1 MIQFR
6 VFYIYIFITL
16 IISAPPKQQLFYNDG
31 TETSSFNSQTGNVD
45 IRNGDSD
52 CPNGSSNTCLRL
64 RGQDSED
71 NIDERIEIVVDSTVG
86 FYDITLEFDA
96 KGASGINNCY
106 ATYKVGYSVLVS
118 FQTIWTTNGNAFDGT
133 FVFNLNADNTDDD
146 LRIRIGN
153 NDRIGD
159 QCHID
164 NIYVFGIPIT
174 PSPTDEPTINP
185 SISPTKS
192 PSTTPSVSPS
202 LIPSITP
209 TQSTEIPTNFPT
221 KTPSLSPSLLPSQTP
236 TKYPTTAPTNNPST
250 SPTKSPSTLPTI
262 RTDVPSATPTEFP
275 TVAPST
281 EPTLAPTKIPTVG
294 PTNIPSD
301 MPSPT
306 PTLAPIKE
314 SDDESGFIVLV
325 NNKPLFLLTLI
336 GGTVL
341 VLMCLCFILILLRQ
355 NKKIVDLKSLHQSQI
370 KSISGA
376 VSPNVT
382 FNHINSTSNAF
393 AFAETP
399 GRGIDN
405 DDQQFISE
413 MLEAEY
419 ADTNAE
425 GGGNI
430 TGGGGN
436 TNVNGEDA
444 IILSEMINDADIDAA
459 FKQKQEIKLKNQN
472 ENQNKAFENNMNM
485 DNKYHEFM
493 MDDII
498 NEINQE
504 QNDVAIAKSL
514 NNNNNNAPEQTKGDD
529 VIISVNNAVTKGG
542 NIVGSNMNNPENDF
556 DVDDIIDSGH
566 ETLGID
572 LNEND
577 IDFVNEQIH
586 EQKVDNNNNNNNVVT
601 KGGDNVNDDLINDDD
616 AQYISEMLEGAEV
629 ADQMKQKQ
637 QNNANN
643 LYNAQAQNFADE
655 LNMNKQVNEF
665 MMDDILNEMDDE
677 QNDAA
682 FAKSFSNNVTKGG
695 IL

>member
-341 VLMCLCFILILLRQ
+341 VLMCLCTVILYLYTHRYYYSKGNTVNSIEMQ
-355 NKKIVDLKSLHQSQI
+355 DSNINSQI
-370 KSISGA
+370 SKQR
-376 VSPNVT
+376 VP
-382 FNHINSTSNAF
+382 FNDQVILGERETNNNDTIGESMHSKPVNNE
-393 AFAETP
+393 AEMTP
-399 GRGIDN
+399 GIDN
-405 DDQQFISE
+405 INEPSQSSVEIITKQDND
-413 MLEAEY
+413 
-419 ADTNAE
+419 AE
-425 GGGNI
+425 GY
-430 TGGGGN
+430 
-436 TNVNGEDA
+436 VN
-444 IILSEMINDADIDAA
+444 
-459 FKQKQEIKLKNQN
+459 KNETQIR
-472 ENQNKAFENNMNM
+472 F
-485 DNKYHEFM
+485 DNKK
-493 MDDII
+493 DIHFD
-498 NEINQE
+498 NE
-504 QNDVAIAKSL
+504 
-514 NNNNNNAPEQTKGDD
+514 
-529 VIISVNNAVTKGG
+529 
-542 NIVGSNMNNPENDF
+542 
-556 DVDDIIDSGH
+556 
-566 ETLGID
+566 
-572 LNEND
+572 
-577 IDFVNEQIH
+577 
-586 EQKVDNNNNNNNVVT
+586 
-601 KGGDNVNDDLINDDD
+601 
-616 AQYISEMLEGAEV
+616 
-629 ADQMKQKQ
+629 
-637 QNNANN
+637 
-643 LYNAQAQNFADE
+643 YN
-655 LNMNKQVNEF
+655 
-665 MMDDILNEMDDE
+665 
-677 QNDAA
+677 
-682 FAKSFSNNVTKGG
+682 
-695 IL
+695 